1 MPTLTTI
8 RRNLAAARI
17 AAPATADAVEAAV
30 LLALTDND
38 TAPEL
43 VLTLRAGHL
52 NSHSG
57 EVALP
62 GGKWEPED
70 GSLQQ
75 TALRESWEEIGLEP
89 AAVEVLSPL
98 QSYST
103 RQGMRVTPYVGII
116 PSGSV
121 LTANPEELDAVFRVP
136 LTWFNP
142 ANRVRTDIYSRNGE
156 VIWSPAFNFEG
167 FEIWGFTARVVTVFL
182 NDYAGVPL
190 HYESAAPIK
199 NWGVVD

>member
-1 MPTLTTI
+1 M
-8 RRNLAAARI
+8 
-17 AAPATADAVEAAV
+17 

-38 TAPEL
+38 AAPEL

-89 AAVEVLSPL
+89 ASVEILSPL
-98 QSYST
+98 QSYNT
-103 RQGMRVTPYVGII
+103 RQGLRVTPYVGII
-116 PSGSV
+116 PASSV

-136 LTWFNP
+136 LAWFNP
-142 ANRVRTDIYSRNGE
+142 ANRMRTDIYTRSGE
-156 VIWSPAFNFEG
+156 TVWSPAFNFEG

-182 NDYAGVPL
+182 NDYAGIPL